1 MDFQRYYD
9 GVGLIVEN
17 KINNSFS
24 TCPLCGE
31 MRVDWE
37 IVFDFKGELICVLAK
52 CPHCGGVSRPF
63 STSTTAKIRR
73 RSQCRTP
80 AEPIATASFKASTT
94 RCLQTGAMFKTAV

>member
-31 MRVDWE
+31 MKVQL
-37 IVFDFKGELICVLAK
+37 IVKGISEKHNKKYQI
-52 CPHCGGVSRPF
+52 
-63 STSTTAKIRR
+63 T
-73 RSQCRTP
+73 
-80 AEPIATASFKASTT
+80 
-94 RCLQTGAMFKTAV
+94 